1 MEETVRTELRR
12 GDPKISIG
20 DISRRNNKLSFMVRD
35 GSQVDAAVER
45 IRSLTQGAG
54 MSGQRDWNVE
64 VVDSSTIV
72 LTPTSS
78 GLNAAVDSA
87 MEVATEVICKRI
99 DEMGTKEPTI
109 FRQGANRI
117 VVHVPG
123 LQDPDALQS
132 LRSEETH
139 SELLPL
145 MPILSAVLCF

>member
-1 MEETVRTELRR
+1 MAKQRLATMEETVRTELRR

-72 LTPTSS
+72 LTPTDRKSTRLNSS
-78 GLNAAVDSA
+78 HYCAS
-87 MEVATEVICKRI
+87 R
-99 DEMGTKEPTI
+99 
-109 FRQGANRI
+109 
-117 VVHVPG
+117 
-123 LQDPDALQS
+123 
-132 LRSEETH
+132 
-139 SELLPL
+139 
-145 MPILSAVLCF
+145 MPS

>member
-78 GLNAAVDSA
+78 GLNAAVD
-87 MEVATEVICKRI
+87 
-99 DEMGTKEPTI
+99 
-109 FRQGANRI
+109 
-117 VVHVPG
+117 
-123 LQDPDALQS
+123 
-132 LRSEETH
+132 RSEARRVGKESVRTCRFRWTPDH
-139 SELLPL
+139 KKKTYNYSTDR
-145 MPILSAVLCF
+145 AV

>member
-1 MEETVRTELRR
+1 MA
-12 GDPKISIG
+12 
-20 DISRRNNKLSFMVRD
+20 RD

-87 MEVATEVICKRI
+87 MEVATDVIRKRI
-99 DEMGTKEPTI
+99 DEMGTKEPTLI
-109 FRQGANRI
+109 RQGANRL
-117 VVHVPG
+117 VVQGPGLTDPEAVKFLLGHTANVEFKQVHVTA
-123 LQDPDALQS
+123 D
-132 LRSEETH
+132 
-139 SELLPL
+139 
-145 MPILSAVLCF
+145 

>member
-1 MEETVRTELRR
+1 MVEAETKDMSKQRLEDMKKTVVTELRG
-12 GDPKISIG
+12 GDPKISIVYS
-20 DISRRNNKLSFMVRD
+20 SRRNNKLSFMVRD

-87 MEVATEVICKRI
+87 MEVATEEIGR
-99 DEMGTKEPTI
+99 
-109 FRQGANRI
+109 A
-117 VVHVPG
+117 HV
-123 LQDPDALQS
+123 
-132 LRSEETH
+132 
-139 SELLPL
+139 
-145 MPILSAVLCF
+145 